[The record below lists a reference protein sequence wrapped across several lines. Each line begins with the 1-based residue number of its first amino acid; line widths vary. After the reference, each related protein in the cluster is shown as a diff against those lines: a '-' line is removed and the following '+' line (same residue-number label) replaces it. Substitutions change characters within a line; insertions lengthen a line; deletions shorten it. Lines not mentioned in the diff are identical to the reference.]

1 MRSAVPLSLLAS
13 LCAGQAHAQLTLTAA
28 DHLPAIGQAFAY
40 EQAAYV
46 APPPG
51 GAALLYDY
59 STLTSTGTSSLNWID
74 PALYSNSAANPTAEL
89 ALAAGPD
96 TMLYATTAEGLELV
110 GERNELLLLG
120 STVVLD
126 IQHTNNLLELKLPL
140 AFGDAWSDVVAGN
153 VASDGSTGS
162 RNGVITAVADAY
174 GSVVLPGGTTA
185 PVLRVRKELVETVQI
200 PIGGNPVNVA
210 HKRIQ
215 VDHYAPWLKMPIL
228 SSYVDSLTYIVSV
241 VETGTRYM
249 LADPVGLA
257 GARMD
262 MGVVVYP
269 NPAVDVLSVA
279 FMERMPAGTRIT
291 LCDAAGRVLRDR
303 RLATAAV
310 RHEEPVEGIADG
322 VYLLQV
328 ATPQGALSTHRFVK
342 R

>member
-1 MRSAVPLSLLAS
+1 M
-13 LCAGQAHAQLTLTAA
+13 CAGQVSGQLSLAPA
-28 DHLPAIGQAFAY
+28 DHLPGIGQVFTY

-59 STLTSTGTSSLNWID
+59 STLTSTGSTALNWID
-74 PALYSNSAANPTAEL
+74 PALYSNAAANPTAEL

-96 TMLYATTAEGLELV
+96 TSLYATTAQGLELV
-110 GERNELLLLG
+110 GERNELFLLG

-126 IQHTNNLLELKLPL
+126 IQHTNNMLELKLPL
-140 AFGDAWSDVVAGN
+140 AFGDTWSDVVTGN
-153 VASDGSTGS
+153 VISDGSTGT

-228 SSYVDSLTYIVSV
+228 TSYVDSLTYIVSV

-249 LADPVGLA
+249 LADPVGVPD
-257 GARMD
+257 ARMD
-262 MGVVVYP
+262 RGVVVYP
-269 NPAVDVLSVA
+269 NPASDVLSVA
-279 FMERMPAGTRIT
+279 FMERMPSGTRIT

-303 RLATAAV
+303 TLSAGVV
-310 RHEEPVEGIADG
+310 RHEEPLEGIAEG
-322 VYLLQV
+322 VYTLLV
-328 ATPQGALSTHRFVK
+328 GTPQGVCSAHRFVK